1 MHKLAYFIK
10 NKYINKLKV
19 ESLKLKAKTEG
30 GKTGVIFSLFEAV
43 DGGGERTSGFARG
56 YSDSAFLRLIRCL
69 FYISYVI

>member
-43 DGGGERTSGFARG
+43 DGGGERTPGFA
-56 YSDSAFLRLIRCL
+56 
-69 FYISYVI
+69 